1 MNQKVTYLIPY
12 KYPANL
18 PIDVDYRVMT
28 TFLDFY
34 IVLIKFVN
42 YKLYSSIG
50 LQYPPVESDLST
62 YQGYQFEKIPTENND
77 DD

>member
-18 PIDVDYRVMT
+18 PLDVDYRVMT

-34 IVLIKFVN
+34 IVLMKFVN

-50 LQYPPVESDLST
+50 LKYPPVE
-62 YQGYQFEKIPTENND
+62 
-77 DD
+77 